1 MAVEE
6 PVRSNIQSRDIE
18 TMLQGADAEISGV
31 EPHKPFSGRFVTR
44 NSPDLHRRASI
55 AASMAGKSLNAWV
68 AEQLQS
74 AVECGGS
81 KTPTRAV
88 KPTKVNGKVQ
98 RIFDSRRRRSREKTK
113 RMQD

>member
-1 MAVEE
+1 
-6 PVRSNIQSRDIE
+6 
-18 TMLQGADAEISGV
+18 
-31 EPHKPFSGRFVTR
+31 VTR